1 MRSGSFAWLL
11 EQAGFAP
18 KLLEGGYK
26 AYRNHVHQRIDRQFN
41 LLVISGLTGAG
52 KTKYLHLLKS
62 RGQQIIDLEGL
73 ANHRGSA
80 FGAIGLG
87 DQPSTEH
94 FENLLFHELEKLDPE
109 LPIWVEDEGNRIG
122 GVVVPESFHKQMQ
135 HARAIFVDASVG
147 RRVEHLIEVY
157 GPLPKEALAHSVEKI
172 RKRLG
177 GQHVNDA
184 IAALD
189 AGDLK
194 KTTEIVLA
202 YYDKTYLR
210 AVDSMPRTQTY
221 NLAVGDLSDDVIV
234 EQLIDKAGQVATT

>member
-1 MRSGSFAWLL
+1 MCIRDS
-11 EQAGFAP
+11 
-18 KLLEGGYK
+18 
-26 AYRNHVHQRIDRQFN
+26 
-41 LLVISGLTGAG
+41 
-52 KTKYLHLLKS
+52 
-62 RGQQIIDLEGL
+62 
-73 ANHRGSA
+73 
-80 FGAIGLG
+80 
-87 DQPSTEH
+87 
-94 FENLLFHELEKLDPE
+94 
-109 LPIWVEDEGNRIG
+109 
-122 GVVVPESFHKQMQ
+122 
-135 HARAIFVDASVG
+135 
-147 RRVEHLIEVY
+147 
-157 GPLPKEALAHSVEKI
+157 PKEALAHSVEKI